1 MGKTKRCLS
10 YYKKKLSQHEVYI
23 YNLDTVS
30 CRILSFQNAK
40 NKVHVTD
47 SMKCLPEQR
56 MLEKPQQPVSPFGF
70 LCNSTNYYPRKCLDI
85 HRSYM
90 EALLSSTSAANMNW
104 TADDRIRE
112 KLSQCRLVPWCYKL
126 LFPER
131 HSGSNKI
138 WGGWQ
143 NGRLLLCVVQE
154 SRMRSCS
161 QNAAAVCLEKQQQN
175 RQRQPPVGNSSLHS
189 RKKAAL
195 TIQNCMNTNY
205 YQLDKNT
212 CACGQSLK
220 LKSP

>member
-1 MGKTKRCLS
+1 MWKTKH

-23 YNLDTVS
+23 YNLDTGS

-56 MLEKPQQPVSPFGF
+56 MLEKPRQPVSPIGF
-70 LCNSTNYYPRKCLDI
+70 LCNSANYYPRKCLNI

-112 KLSQCRLVPWCYKL
+112 KLSQRRLVPWCYKL
-126 LFPER
+126 LFSER
-131 HSGSNKI
+131 HSGSSKI

-143 NGRLLLCVVQE
+143 NGRLLLCVVQK

-161 QNAAAVCLEKQQQN
+161 QNVAAVCLEQHRNRTGRGSHQQEILPFIAI
-175 RQRQPPVGNSSLHS
+175 RSSH
-189 RKKAAL
+189 
-195 TIQNCMNTNY
+195 NT
-205 YQLDKNT
+205 
-212 CACGQSLK
+212 K
-220 LKSP
+220 LYEH